1 MSEEEKIGTDVL
13 GGGYPTS
20 RMPPKKRKELQK
32 RLAEELRKKREEEE
46 AKKKAELE
54 KLPKESIPGEH
65 PGELS
70 PEEIAELE
78 QRGILTG
85 KLLEEEEREK
95 LKKKGLVH
103 VREHVRSFPKSEED
117 EEE

>member
-1 MSEEEKIGTDVL
+1 MSEEKETIGSDVL
-13 GGGYPTS
+13 GGYGS
-20 RMPPKKRKELQK
+20 GMVRMPEKKRKELEK
-32 RLAEELRKKREEEE
+32 KLKEELAKKKAEEERKKREE
-46 AKKKAELE
+46 
-54 KLPKESIPGEH
+54 LPKENIPGEI

-85 KLLEEEEREK
+85 KLLEDEGKEK